1 MNEENFT
8 PEYNNEPVPGTE
20 VTQQPGLYPENIAPP
35 FPNTNAPFE
44 PVANDPN
51 VVITTGEDGTFT
63 VPQDAPVEDPRVDHV
78 ITLLEELNQKVEHL
92 MEHAHQAPAPE
103 IIYEGV
109 VTLHPT
115 PQGPP
120 PDYNDGNL

>member
-20 VTQQPGLYPENIAPP
+20 VTEQPGLYPEQV
-35 FPNTNAPFE
+35 PNTNVPFE
-44 PVANDPN
+44 AVADDPN
-51 VVITTGEDGTFT
+51 VVITTGADGTFT
-63 VPQDAPVEDPRVDHV
+63 VPQDAPAEDPRVDHV
-78 ITLLEELNQKVEHL
+78 IALLEELNQKVEHL